1 MRQGATL
8 RARSATTSRVQI
20 AEAACNQDPVALA
33 GFYTE
38 DTKLLPPNAP
48 LVEGRKGVEAF
59 AAEMFVS
66 GAQTLELDTFD
77 VIEGGDLA
85 VGTGKYKMT
94 IQPPDGDPID
104 DVGKYIAVYQ
114 RQPHGGWEL
123 VRDTFN
129 SDTPT
134 G

>member
-1 MRQGATL
+1 MSLHQEIRDFDDEFCKAF
-8 RARSATTSRVQI
+8 A
-20 AEAACNQDPVALA
+20 NQDPAALA
-33 GFYTE
+33 SFYTE
-38 DTKLLPPNAP
+38 DVKLLPPNAP

-59 AAEMFVS
+59 AAEMFAA
-66 GAQTLELDTFD
+66 GAQALELDTVD

-94 IQPPDGDPID
+94 IQPPGGDLIH

-114 RQPHGGWEL
+114 RQAQGGLKL

-129 SDTPT
+129 GDAPT
-134 G
+134 A